1 MVDDIQELAAKV
13 GATIDFYQDHLF
25 TKFTA
30 SQLAQ
35 AEADVDKIKSLSKK
49 LNKAAVRRMKADGNQ
64 VKTELLNIE
73 INNSLDKVGDHSISV
88 IRSTYYIANP
98 DDIPEK
104 YWLDDIVM
112 NEIGVDDSDSDEA
125 KPEA

>member
-1 MVDDIQELAAKV
+1 
-13 GATIDFYQDHLF
+13 
-25 TKFTA
+25 
-30 SQLAQ
+30 
-35 AEADVDKIKSLSKK
+35 
-49 LNKAAVRRMKADGNQ
+49 MKADGNQ